1 MCLTRQPSARGSFS
15 DVVQQGP
22 KLKRALFSVLILF
35 HKQAMALVCGIAEMY
50 LRISDITISGNIIF
64 NYLSTYMDNSMDSVS
79 DDKTAMN
86 FYKKKL
92 LTLWKKAGMHARKWL
107 SNLEQLL
114 WEIPA
119 AKSGPR

>member
-1 MCLTRQPSARGSFS
+1 
-15 DVVQQGP
+15 
-22 KLKRALFSVLILF
+22 
-35 HKQAMALVCGIAEMY
+35 MALVCGIAEMY